1 MNKSDENKN
10 IAKLLVKDVQAL
22 VEVTTEHLTSLSDT
36 MDKIANIEG
45 IKDIIDKDVA
55 MQDEFA
61 ELEVNIHKMIE
72 AIGGK

>member
-1 MNKSDENKN
+1 MNKLDENKN
-10 IAKLLVKDVQAL
+10 TAKLLVKDVQTL

-61 ELEVNIHKMIE
+61 ELEVSIHKMIE